1 MGNAEILG
9 MDQLLAQL
17 QQLGAQGEKIGKDA
31 VQAGADVVKEVMEEN
46 VNRSSKKQP
55 HVQDN
60 VDIKLQKKDG
70 EYQANIGPNKE
81 VGYRVH
87 FLEFGTTKMDA
98 RPFIEISLTENTDK
112 INRVM
117 SDVIRDRL
125 GL

>member
-17 QQLGAQGEKIGKDA
+17 QRLGVQGEKIGKDA
-31 VQAGADVVKEVMEEN
+31 VKAGSDVVKEAMEEN
-46 VNRSSKKQP
+46 VNRSSKKHP

-60 VDIKLQKKDG
+60 IEVKIQKKDG

-98 RPFIEISLTENTDK
+98 RPFAERSLTENTDK
-112 INRVM
+112 INSVM
-117 SDVIRDRL
+117 ADIIRDRL

>member
-1 MGNAEILG
+1 MANAELLG

-17 QQLGAQGEKIGKDA
+17 HRLGMQGEKVGKDA
-31 VQAGADVVKEVMEEN
+31 VQAGADVVKEAMEEN
-46 VNRSSKKQP
+46 VNRSSKNHP

-60 VDIKLQKKDG
+60 IDVKVQKKDG

-98 RPFIEISLTENTDK
+98 RPFAERSLTENTDK
-112 INRVM
+112 VNSAM
-117 SDVIRDRL
+117 ADVIRNEL